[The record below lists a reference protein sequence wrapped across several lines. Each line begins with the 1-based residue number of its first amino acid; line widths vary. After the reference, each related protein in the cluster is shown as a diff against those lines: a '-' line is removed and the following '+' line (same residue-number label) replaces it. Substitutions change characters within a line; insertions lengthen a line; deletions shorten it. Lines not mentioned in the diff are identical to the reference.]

1 MNLIEDLRWR
11 GLVAQSTDEAALLE
25 SLKKPITLYIGFDPT
40 APSLHVGNLV
50 VLLVLRRFQLA
61 GHNPIALVGGAT
73 GLVGDPSGRND
84 ERTLNS
90 SEVVEEW
97 VSRIRKQVSAF
108 LDFDAKTN
116 PALVV
121 NNLDWTSPLSAI
133 EFLRDIGKHFSV
145 NQMLAKDSVS
155 SRLEAGGIS
164 YTEFSYQVLQAY
176 DYLELFRRNN
186 CTLQLGGSDQWG
198 NIVAGLDLIR
208 RVEQGSA
215 HALTVPLLAK
225 ADGTKFGKTAG
236 GSVWLDPEMTSPYAF
251 FQFWLNTEDKDV
263 INFLKVFS
271 FLSHEDIEALDI
283 AHTANPGLREAHRA
297 LARELTTLV
306 HGADTTSR
314 VEAAARALF
323 GQGELSE
330 LDEKTLAGALAELP
344 RTVISK
350 DAQIP
355 TWVDLLASTGVVDS
369 KSAARRIVK
378 EGGAYLNNVKICA
391 TLFYDAARGIVKEG
405 GAYLNNV
412 KISGE
417 DFAPQKSDFLCGK
430 YAILRKGKRDLACV
444 ELV

>member
-1 MNLIEDLRWR
+1 MNLLEDLRWR
-11 GLVAQSTDEAALLE
+11 GLLAQSTDEAALLE
-25 SLKKPITLYIGFDPT
+25 SLKKPITLYVGFDPT

-61 GHNPIALVGGAT
+61 GHTPIALVGGAT
-73 GLVGDPSGRND
+73 GLVGDPSGKNE

-90 SEVVEEW
+90 SEIVEGW
-97 VSRIRKQVSAF
+97 VDRIRTQVSAYLEF
-108 LDFDAKTN
+108 NSAENK
-116 PALVV
+116 AIVV

-145 NQMLAKDSVS
+145 NQMLSKDSVS
-155 SRLEAGGIS
+155 ARLEAGGIS
-164 YTEFSYQVLQAY
+164 YTEFSYQVLQSY
-176 DYLELFRRNN
+176 DFLELFRRNN

-208 RVEQGSA
+208 RVEQGSG
-215 HALTVPLLAK
+215 HALTVPLLTK

-251 FQFWLNTEDKDV
+251 FQYWLNTDDKDV
-263 INFLKVFS
+263 VNFLKVFS
-271 FLSHEDIEALDI
+271 FKSHDEISELEK
-283 AHTANPGLREAHRA
+283 AHDTNPGLREAHRA

-306 HGADTTSR
+306 HSEEITTR

-323 GQGELSE
+323 GQGDLTQ
-330 LDEKTLAGALAELP
+330 LDEQTLSSALAELP
-344 RTVISK
+344 RTTLAK
-350 DAQIP
+350 DKPIP
-355 TWVDLLASTGVVDS
+355 TWVDLLAATGVVDS

-378 EGGAYLNNVKICA
+378 EGGAYLNN
-391 TLFYDAARGIVKEG
+391 E
-405 GAYLNNV
+405 

-430 YAILRKGKRDLACV
+430 YAVLRKGKRDLAAV
-444 ELV
+444 ELI

>member
-11 GLVAQSTDEAALLE
+11 GLLAQSTDEAALAE
-25 SLKKPITLYIGFDPT
+25 SLKKPLTLYVGFDPT

-61 GHNPIALVGGAT
+61 GHIPLALVGGAT
-73 GLVGDPSGRND
+73 GLVGDPSGKNE

-90 SEVVEEW
+90 SDTVSEW
-97 VSRIRKQVSAF
+97 VGRIKEQVSVF
-108 LDFDAKTN
+108 LDFNTSKN
-116 PALVV
+116 PAKVV
-121 NNLDWTSPLSAI
+121 NNLDWTAPLSAI

-145 NQMLAKDSVS
+145 NQMLARDSVA

-164 YTEFSYQVLQAY
+164 YTEFSYQVLQSY
-176 DYLELFRRNN
+176 DYLELFRRYN

-208 RVEQGSA
+208 RVEQGSG
-215 HALTVPLLAK
+215 HALTVPLLTK

-236 GSVWLDPEMTSPYAF
+236 GSVWLDAEMTSPYAF
-251 FQFWLNTEDKDV
+251 FQYWLNTDDKDV

-271 FLSHEDIEALDI
+271 FKSHAEITELEKSHIE
-283 AHTANPGLREAHRA
+283 NPGLREAHRE

-306 HGADTTSR
+306 HSKEVAER
-314 VEAAARALF
+314 VEAAAKALF
-323 GQGELSE
+323 GQGDLSQLDLLTLKSALSE
-330 LDEKTLAGALAELP
+330 LPQTKVSSLEE
-344 RTVISK
+344 
-350 DAQIP
+350 IP
-355 TWVDLLASTGVVDS
+355 TWVDLIAATGVVES

-378 EGGAYLNNVKICA
+378 EGGAYLNN
-391 TLFYDAARGIVKEG
+391 E
-405 GAYLNNV
+405 

-417 DFAPQKSDFLCGK
+417 EFRPSKNDFLCGK
-430 YAILRKGKRDLACV
+430 YAVLRKGKRDLAAI